1 MSLLQKLKQGKVDAL
16 KATLLLKEKS
26 AMSQDVVLMADEMY
40 FQYVA
45 SVKEYPK
52 QCTLY

>member
-16 KATLLLKEKS
+16 KAAVLLKEKNVIC
-26 AMSQDVVLMADEMY
+26 QDVVLIADEMY

-45 SVKEYPK
+45 SVKE
-52 QCTLY
+52 